1 MLQSIT
7 LCCRVPIAL
16 CCRILLRVTEYYPA
30 LQSITPCYR
39 DPTTPVWAV
48 SADNIKHI
56 RVTEYYSV
64 LEYYPVLQS
73 ITPCYRV
80 LSHVTECYSVLQG
93 PHYRPVWAVLAGNLS
108 SLCYRVLP
116 RVTEYYPTSQSIT
129 PCYRDPTTPL
139 PVWAVSADNL
149 SVLQSIT
156 PCCRVLLP
164 VTEYYSVLQGP
175 HYPSLGSISG

>member
-73 ITPCYRV
+73 IIPRHRV
-80 LSHVTECYSVLQG
+80 LLRITGAAL
-93 PHYRPVWAVLAGNLS
+93 PA
-108 SLCYRVLP
+108 SLG
-116 RVTEYYPTSQSIT
+116 SISWQ
-129 PCYRDPTTPL
+129 PL
-139 PVWAVSADNL
+139 L

-156 PCCRVLLP
+156 PCYRVLP
-164 VTEYYSVLQGP
+164 HVTEYYSVLQGP
-175 HYPSLGSISG
+175 HYPTPSLGSISG